1 MKKANEEEETKDTVM
16 PLFLD
21 KKSSSTPADRIA
33 AGRASVARKSKE
45 LLSQD
50 RAAIQKMLPRIRES
64 IRKVAILSEEE
75 QKLKSLQTMKEKLNQ
90 SRMTGMMSFAK
101 SFTNAFERKTQA
113 YTRKS
118 AKEKAWREKRAKQLS
133 IDVEDLEEEYDSD
146 DVTDSDSD

>member
-75 QKLKSLQTMKEKLNQ
+75 QKLKSLQTMKEKLN
-90 SRMTGMMSFAK
+90 
-101 SFTNAFERKTQA
+101 
-113 YTRKS
+113 
-118 AKEKAWREKRAKQLS
+118 
-133 IDVEDLEEEYDSD
+133 
-146 DVTDSDSD
+146 